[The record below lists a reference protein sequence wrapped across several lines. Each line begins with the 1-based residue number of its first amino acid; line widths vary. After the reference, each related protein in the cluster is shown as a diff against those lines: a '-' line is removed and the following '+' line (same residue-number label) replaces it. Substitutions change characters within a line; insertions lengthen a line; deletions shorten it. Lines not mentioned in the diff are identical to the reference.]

1 MKAGVDYIGVG
12 LGVAIVN
19 EKGEILLMKRSPK
32 SQNEINTWALIG
44 GRLEF
49 GETMIEGIQR
59 ETMEEVGVE
68 IEIVD
73 QLPAYDHIYPEIKQ
87 HWIGTV
93 FIAKLKS
100 GTPTNNE
107 PDKCEEIG
115 WFNLESLPSPLADMS
130 AKAIKYLQDKK
141 LTLPVNMRN

>member
-12 LGVAIVN
+12 LGVAIIN
-19 EKGEILLMKRSPK
+19 EKGEMLLMKRSEK
-32 SQNEINTWALIG
+32 SQNEVGTWALIG

-49 GETMIEGIQR
+49 GETMTQGIKR

-68 IEIVD
+68 IEILD
-73 QLPAYDHIYPEIKQ
+73 QLPAYDHIYPALNQ

-93 FIAKLKS
+93 FIAKLKN
-100 GTPTNNE
+100 GTPNNNE
-107 PDKCEEIG
+107 PDKCSEIG
-115 WFNLESLPSPLADMS
+115 WFALESLPSPLADMS
-130 AKAIKYLQDKK
+130 AKAIKFLQDKK